1 MNSIIQE
8 LKTGFRL
15 PRCNSFRTSTFLFL
29 PIVLILLWADST
41 LATTTMK
48 HWRQESPENN
58 NEATLPLGGSSC
70 HR

>member
-41 LATTTMK
+41 LATDSRTTMK
-48 HWRQESPENN
+48 PPSLWEGR
-58 NEATLPLGGSSC
+58 AVTA
-70 HR
+70 R